1 MAGAYL
7 VLPGPRARCGF
18 EFASHRR
25 VARLERAAALAGAG
39 CGVLLRDVARGA
51 HTGRVARARHAPC
64 LLLGGI
70 PNCVAAALVRTG
82 ATDRGGR
89 LGGVWA
95 GAV

>member
-18 EFASHRR
+18 QFAPPGD

-39 CGVLLRDVARGA
+39 GGVLLRDVSRGA
-51 HTGRVARARHAPC
+51 HAGRVARARHAPC

-70 PNCVAAALVRTG
+70 HNCVAAALVRTG
-82 ATDRGGR
+82 ATERGGR